1 MTQSATLTAVLF
13 RRNSMFR
20 SSTLALAGTLFIALM
35 AHLAIPLP
43 FNPIPF
49 TGQTFA
55 ILLVGAL
62 FGKKLGALTV
72 AMYVAEGAAGLPVF
86 AMGAGPAYVAGPTG
100 GYLLGCIAAAWITG
114 ALAERGWDRSV
125 PRAALAMLAGNA
137 AIYVFGLAWL
147 SRFVDSGILLQT
159 GLYPFIITDLL
170 KMSLA
175 AIALPA
181 GWSLIRRLTSFSA

>member
-13 RRNSMFR
+13 RRNTLFR

-55 ILLVGAL
+55 VLLVGAL

-86 AMGAGPAYVAGPTG
+86 AMGAGPAYLAGPTG

-147 SRFVDSGILLQT
+147 SLFIDPGMLLQT
-159 GLYPFIITDLL
+159 GLFPFIVTDLL
-170 KMSLA
+170 KIGLVA
-175 AIALPA
+175 TALPA
-181 GWSLIRRLTSFSA
+181 GWKIILSV